1 MKEATQTTTPT
12 RFEAVP
18 HLHRGMRMTKTEL
31 AFHLTTPHRLGDG
44 GWISNCG
51 PASAISKWR
60 REEMDA
66 THREYH
72 EGAGA

>member
-1 MKEATQTTTPT
+1 
-12 RFEAVP
+12 
-18 HLHRGMRMTKTEL
+18 MRMTKTEL